1 MLSEP
6 CLPAKVLI
14 LITASTKKC
23 ICDSLKLIYEN
34 CQNQFLVYVA
44 VTLTITGADEVYVYH
59 GGQSIHYGY
68 DVTDAHSLSLDD
80 ACVLAVFGVKSISNA
95 VGILASTSTGV
106 VTDASWK
113 CSSDDPIGW
122 YLPGFDD
129 AAWAKAQVIDANGGS
144 VFAPIAEISAEA
156 KWIWAQ
162 DTSTNIACCR
172 KTLC

>member
-1 MLSEP
+1 MHTAKAAAPRLS
-6 CLPAKVLI
+6 
-14 LITASTKKC
+14 
-23 ICDSLKLIYEN
+23 
-34 CQNQFLVYVA
+34 VA
-44 VTLTITGADEVYVYH
+44 VTLTVTGADEVYVFH

-68 DVTDAHSLSLDD
+68 DFSDARSLSLDD
-80 ACVLAVFGVKSISNA
+80 ACVLAVFGVKSISNTN
-95 VGILASTSTGV
+95 GILASTSTGV
-106 VTDASWK
+106 VTDGTWK

-129 AAWAKAQVIDANGGS
+129 AAWSQAQVVAPNDGS
-144 VFAPIAEISAEA
+144 TFVSIAEISSEA